1 LRALVTSQQ
10 QVLMY
15 MGKDMEM
22 APPTEL
28 QLSLVPP
35 RSLPYRE
42 RETAS
47 SRDRRD
53 ASAEAAQV
61 PYLNA

>member
-1 LRALVTSQQ
+1 
-10 QVLMY
+10 MY

-42 RETAS
+42 REKAS